1 MSEDPRTTSP
11 LPSPSDT
18 NWNSSFATSASPPHP
33 TAKTNDLGHARSVF
47 REQFAIEVSYK
58 EGELEL
64 IEERIHLAKILLQRL
79 RLGVLA
85 QHYGA
90 AAFCPT
96 TLDYREETV
105 GAQDTWEVFEKEI
118 VDKRD
123 EGQEVVD
130 KQRKDTK
137 DREEANDSDG
147 GGSRVT
153 AEGKEDGVMLPPP
166 LLIKDEGEK
175 EGEEEEGEEKDGVV
189 RGVADLDGSE
199 GGSSDEELNMD
210 DDIAM
215 EGSLPPLPMNK
226 EPLPALAPSEEEL
239 QRQVDEDEEEQE
251 SRFYHKKRVIVGNTS
266 QYLDPVAHQYT
277 SADGSTHKWM
287 VYVRG
292 PQAEPDI
299 SHFVK
304 AVRFFLH
311 PSYHPNDIVRVR
323 SPPFHLTRHGWGEFP
338 VRVQLEFGDKS
349 NKPVDILHNLVLDR
363 THTGQQTLG
372 AETVVDLD
380 IVAPPGQQ
388 SLHLNGFSSNP
399 VRNIKE
405 GRSLVSVTGPQQP
418 PPCLS
423 STSSSSLSSS
433 RASTG
438 LDSLQSRSDQSVP
451 MDQPL
456 EHSSSAHPPPS
467 PQLSESV
474 CGSVSGESGAA
485 GVSTGVGSV
494 ITTNLDKCLHTAV
507 RAIPICGKPLP
518 SEEFY
523 IPAPSLAQ
531 FRIWNIGR
539 RRATEW
545 MRAVAVK
552 KSIQRKLHVPSLL
565 STRRVM
571 QWCRQNGYTPL
582 DSAPEGGRGFCKICG
597 CQLQAEMGGDE
608 MEDEEEEEE
617 EGYDDNSELG
627 RRRKNLEVH
636 EHCHSMLFGPGSYLR
651 EGLLDIY
658 EDLQTADYST
668 EIDNSLP
675 SRPKLSLLGQPHELM
690 ERVFS
695 LQQQLESEEK
705 GTEEDVD
712 TMSLPPSPSCARSRA
727 LVDIVPRF
735 RVPQTPELKWIQ
747 QTASSVGIRIFPAV
761 IDRMYAHVVE
771 HMMYISC
778 ARFLRGIL
786 GQAIQG
792 AWQGEEGS
800 LSQDRILTP
809 FHLQQAILRLE
820 HCDFLTNRYL
830 GVQGGPLG
838 GVGGSGGSS
847 HTSTTGSSC
856 SRDASSDEEG
866 L

>member
-1 MSEDPRTTSP
+1 MSEDSRPASP
-11 LPSPSDT
+11 LLSPSGSND
-18 NWNSSFATSASPPHP
+18 NTSASPYPPFP
-33 TAKTNDLGHARSVF
+33 TTKTTNDLGRVRSVF
-47 REQFAIEVSYK
+47 REQFAVEVSYK
-58 EGELEL
+58 EGELDL
-64 IEERIHLAKILLQRL
+64 IEERIHLAKMLLQRL

-96 TLDYREETV
+96 TLDYREETI
-105 GAQDTWEVFEKEI
+105 GAQDTWEFFEKEL
-118 VDKRD
+118 VERQ
-123 EGQEVVD
+123 EGVEGKNNKEVV
-130 KQRKDTK
+130 KENMEG
-137 DREEANDSDG
+137 EEI
-147 GGSRVT
+147 GSPVDVKG
-153 AEGKEDGVMLPPP
+153 EEEGVMVLSAPS
-166 LLIKDEGEK
+166 LENDKG
-175 EGEEEEGEEKDGVV
+175 EGEEEKDKVERAV
-189 RGVADLDGSE
+189 MDLDESEVGSC
-199 GGSSDEELNMD
+199 DEDLEMD
-210 DDIAM
+210 DDVPTERTPSPSPVNKDHI
-215 EGSLPPLPMNK
+215 PLLK
-226 EPLPALAPSEEEL
+226 STEL
-239 QRQVDEDEEEQE
+239 QQQEEEEQE
-251 SRFYHKKRVIVGNTS
+251 SRFYHKKRIIVGNTS
-266 QYLDPVAHQYT
+266 QYLDPVAHQHT
-277 SADGSTHKWM
+277 SSDGSTHKWM

-299 SHFVK
+299 SHYVK

-338 VRVQLEFGDKS
+338 VRVQLEFRDRS

-388 SLHLNGFSSNP
+388 SLHLNGFSSVVMKNTQE
-399 VRNIKE
+399 E
-405 GRSLVSVTGPQQP
+405 GRLPPVTGPLQP
-418 PPCLS
+418 QSLS
-423 STSSSSLSSS
+423 SVSSSSLLSS
-433 RASTG
+433 RESVV
-438 LDSLQSRSDQSVP
+438 LESKNEQSVATDQTPASDQHDSKLQTV
-451 MDQPL
+451 QL
-456 EHSSSAHPPPS
+456 PPS
-467 PQLSESV
+467 PQHSEN
-474 CGSVSGESGAA
+474 CIGEGGSASANG
-485 GVSTGVGSV
+485 GVGSV

-507 RAIPICGKPLP
+507 RAIPICGKPIT
-518 SEEFY
+518 SEDYY

-531 FRIWNIGR
+531 FRMWNIGR

-552 KSIQRKLHVPSLL
+552 RSIQRKLRVPSLL
-565 STRRVM
+565 STKRVM

-582 DSAPEGGRGFCKICG
+582 DTVPEGGRGFCKICG
-597 CQLQAEMGGDE
+597 CQLEAEVDGDD
-608 MEDEEEEEE
+608 MEDEDEEEE
-617 EGYDDNSELG
+617 EGYDEDSELG
-627 RRRKNLEVH
+627 RRRRNLEVH

-658 EDLQTADYST
+658 EDLQTVDFASDT
-668 EIDNSLP
+668 DRSLP
-675 SRPKLSLLGQPHELM
+675 PRPKLSLLGQPHELM
-690 ERVFS
+690 ERVFP
-695 LQQQLESEEK
+695 LQEQLEVEEK
-705 GTEEDVD
+705 RVDEDVD
-712 TMSLPPSPSCARSRA
+712 TLSLPPSPSCARSRA

-747 QTASSVGIRIFPAV
+747 QTGSSIGIRIFPAV

-792 AWQGEEGS
+792 AWQGEEGR

-809 FHLQQAILRLE
+809 FHLQQALVKLD

-830 GVQGGPLG
+830 GVQACPLSGGGLG
-838 GVGGSGGSS
+838 GSC

-866 L
+866 YE